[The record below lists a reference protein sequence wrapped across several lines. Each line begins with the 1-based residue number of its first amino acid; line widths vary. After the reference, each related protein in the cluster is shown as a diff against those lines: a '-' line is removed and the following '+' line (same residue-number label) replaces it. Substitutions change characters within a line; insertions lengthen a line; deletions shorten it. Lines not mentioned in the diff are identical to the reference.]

1 MGNGDPVG
9 KNFRFIGRKG
19 TIVGVLKNFCFQ
31 AADQSIQ
38 PMAFTLSDTSFLY
51 IMLIRLTPG
60 KVPESLHA
68 LEKTWKNV
76 IPDYPLEYNFIDQ
89 DYDNLYRAENRL
101 TGLLKYF
108 TILAVIIA
116 CLGLYGLSSY
126 SADRRTNEIGI
137 RKVMGAGSGNV
148 IFALSKEFLLLI
160 LISIIIALPIS
171 YIIVGN
177 FLKQYSNR
185 IAMSPLVFVGI
196 AGGAILIAMLTISFQ
211 AFKATGINPAEA
223 LKVK

>member
-1 MGNGDPVG
+1 
-9 KNFRFIGRKG
+9 
-19 TIVGVLKNFCFQ
+19 
-31 AADQSIQ
+31 
-38 PMAFTLSDTSFLY
+38 MAFTFSDTSFLY
-51 IMLIRLTPG
+51 LMLIRLTPG